1 MVKDSSRPDYI
12 LIIVTVILIILG
24 IIILTNVSA
33 PLSLERFGT
42 TYYFLNHQLLFGL
55 LPGLILAFLAFRI
68 RLDFLKKWAPL
79 LLLINLI
86 LLALVFL
93 PGLGFEF
100 RGAARWINLGPIS
113 FQPSEFLKLTFIL
126 YLAAWLASPV
136 RNQRFSNGASRP
148 LHQRAGRGHFS
159 QTRCPA
165 LSGKGRG
172 GWWEGRSLL
181 AFLIVIGIISLLL
194 IFQPDI
200 STLGIIILVAGLM
213 YFLAKTPLWQ
223 SFLIIFI
230 IATFLFSLI
239 KLAPYRAARFLVFFD
254 PAVDPMGIGYQIK
267 QALIAV
273 GSGGISGLG
282 LGMSQM
288 KFGFLP
294 QSIADSIFAIFAEET
309 GFIGSTLLI
318 FLFLIFFWRGFRI
331 GKLSQDKFS
340 QLTAWGITIWICL
353 QSFINIGAMIEVL
366 PLTGIPLP
374 FISYG
379 GSALVAELVGVGILL
394 NILRQKV

>member
-1 MVKDSSRPDYI
+1 MARDKPDYI

-24 IIILTNVSA
+24 IIILANVSA

-68 RLDFLKKWAPL
+68 RLDFLKKWVPL

-86 LLALVFL
+86 LLAMVYL
-93 PGLGFEF
+93 PGLGVEF

-136 RNQRFSNGASRP
+136 RNQKFSNGTNRIDSEKPSRKQ
-148 LHQRAGRGHFS
+148 LRWGHS
-159 QTRCPA
+159 QTRYLPEA
-165 LSGKGRG
+165 G
-172 GWWEGRSLL
+172 GWWGGCSLL
-181 AFLIVIGIISLLL
+181 TFLIVIGMISLLL

-318 FLFLIFFWRGFRI
+318 FLFLVFFWRGFRI

-340 QLTAWGITIWICL
+340 QLTAWGVTAWICL

>member
-1 MVKDSSRPDYI
+1 MARDKPDYI

-24 IIILTNVSA
+24 IIILANVSA

-68 RLDFLKKWAPL
+68 RLDFLKKWVPL

-86 LLALVFL
+86 LLAMVYL
-93 PGLGFEF
+93 PGLGVEF

-136 RNQRFSNGASRP
+136 RNQRFSNGANRIGNEKPSRKQ
-148 LHQRAGRGHFS
+148 LRWGHS
-159 QTRCPA
+159 QTRYLPEA
-165 LSGKGRG
+165 G
-172 GWWEGRSLL
+172 GWWGGCSLL
-181 AFLIVIGIISLLL
+181 TFLIVIGMISLLL

-318 FLFLIFFWRGFRI
+318 FLFLVFFWRGFRI

-379 GSALVAELVGVGILL
+379 GSTLVAELVGVGILL

>member
-1 MVKDSSRPDYI
+1 MGKGNPDYI
-12 LIIVTVILIILG
+12 LIAVTVILIILG
-24 IIILTNVSA
+24 IIILANVSA
-33 PLSLERFGT
+33 PFSLERFGT

-55 LPGLILAFLAFRI
+55 LLGLILAFLAFRI

-86 LLALVFL
+86 LLVLVFV
-93 PGLGFEF
+93 PGIGVEI
-100 RGAARWINLGPIS
+100 RGAARWVSLGPVS

-126 YLAAWLASPV
+126 YLAAWLASRTP
-136 RNQRFSNGASRP
+136 
-148 LHQRAGRGHFS
+148 HQRAGRGHFN
-159 QTRCPA
+159 QT
-165 LSGKGRG
+165 
-172 GWWEGRSLL
+172 LL
-181 AFLIVIGIISLLL
+181 VFLIVIGIISLLL
-194 IFQPDI
+194 AFQPNI
-200 STLGIIILVAGLM
+200 STLGIIVLIAGLM

-230 IATFLFSLI
+230 GAVSLFSLI
-239 KLAPYRAARFLVFFD
+239 KLAPYRVGRILVFFD
-254 PAVDPMGIGYQIK
+254 PTVDPMGISYQIK

-273 GSGGISGLG
+273 GSGGIFGLG

-288 KFGFLP
+288 KFGLLP
-294 QSIADSIFAIFAEET
+294 QPMTDSIFAIFAEET

-318 FLFLIFFWRGFRI
+318 FLFLIFLWRGFRI
-331 GKLSQDKFS
+331 GKLSQNKFS

-353 QSFINIGAMIEVL
+353 QSFINIATMIGVL

-379 GSALVAELVGVGILL
+379 GSAMVASLVGVGILL
-394 NILRQKV
+394 NISKQKT

>member
-1 MVKDSSRPDYI
+1 MARDKPDYI

-24 IIILTNVSA
+24 IIILANVSA

-68 RLDFLKKWAPL
+68 RLDFLKKWVPL

-86 LLALVFL
+86 LLAMVYL
-93 PGLGFEF
+93 PGLGVEF

-136 RNQRFSNGASRP
+136 RNQRFSNGANRIGNEKPSRKQ
-148 LHQRAGRGHFS
+148 LRWGHS
-159 QTRCPA
+159 QTRYLPEA
-165 LSGKGRG
+165 G
-172 GWWEGRSLL
+172 GWWGGCSLL
-181 AFLIVIGIISLLL
+181 TFLIVIGMISLLL

-318 FLFLIFFWRGFRI
+318 FLFLVFFWRGFRI

-340 QLTAWGITIWICL
+340 QLTAWGVTAWICL

-394 NILRQKV
+394 NMLRQKV